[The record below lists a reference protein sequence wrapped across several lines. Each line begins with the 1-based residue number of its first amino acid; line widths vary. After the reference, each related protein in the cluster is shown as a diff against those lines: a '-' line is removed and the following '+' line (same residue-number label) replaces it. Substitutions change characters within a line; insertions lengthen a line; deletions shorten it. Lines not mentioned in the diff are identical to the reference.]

1 VLLGKDNQVRLAV
14 ACLLAHGHL
23 LIEDLPGVG
32 KTTLAEAL
40 ARSFGL
46 DWKRVSFTSDLLPA
60 DLNGVDVFDPASG
73 RFQFQSGPLFSQ
85 VLQADEIN
93 RASPRT
99 QSALLEAMVAGRVSS
114 PAWRPWPAAAAI
126 QAAAEPAPLAPIPL
140 RRWLAI
146 RQLTLSAHGSNP
158 LFEPVALA

>member
-1 VLLGKDNQVRLAV
+1 MLLGKDNQVRLAV

-32 KTTLAEAL
+32 KITLAEAL

-73 RFQFQSGPLFSQ
+73 RFQFQSEPLFSQ

-114 PAWRPWPAAAAI
+114 PAWRPWPAAD
-126 QAAAEPAPLAPIPL
+126 PARPAWVAPRPHGK
-140 RRWLAI
+140 RWPWPCSP
-146 RQLTLSAHGSNP
+146 SAWGPSP
-158 LFEPVALA
+158 P